1 MIWNSD
7 IIACIH
13 RLWNDAR
20 KIGVINCRW
29 LSSLFEKYYTA
40 LSRDFKYAFNSRWF
54 DVFLQEF
61 GHHVRLAT
69 HANFSAFVKSA
80 GVEFYPLGGDPRVLA
95 GCKGDPNIKL
105 SFVSLLQFGLVYH
118 FLYSC
123 LCFI

>member
-1 MIWNSD
+1 M
-7 IIACIH
+7 
-13 RLWNDAR
+13 
-20 KIGVINCRW
+20 
-29 LSSLFEKYYTA
+29 FEKYYTV

-54 DVFLQEF
+54 DVFVQEF

-105 SFVSLLQFGLVYH
+105 SFVSILQFNCLCCDIGLVCH
-118 FLYSC
+118 FLYPYLFLPHMLLAFCGS
-123 LCFI
+123 LEGGQKQH